1 MLARDVC
8 VQAEFLKM
16 PKIFVRDKNSDE
28 KVFIKYVSNFDLS
41 QTFDCGQ
48 CFRWNKNENS
58 YSGVVFGRELKAF
71 SKEKEIVFTGT
82 TTEEFNSIWKSYF
95 DFSTDYK
102 KIGEKLSNFNPVLK
116 KAYEFCPGIRI
127 LKQDPWEALCSFIIS
142 QNNNIPRI
150 KKIILSLC
158 EQFGNK
164 LESNYSFPGAEKLS
178 LLNEKDLLPIKSGFR
193 AVYILDAARKIASGE
208 VNFQEIGEMP
218 IENAREELKK
228 IKGVGNKVADC
239 VLLYGMHRLE
249 SFPMDVWMK
258 RVMDYFFSG
267 QTPKIFGDY
276 AGIAQQY
283 LYHYSRSNPEIFE

>member
-1 MLARDVC
+1 MLAQDVC
-8 VQAEFLKM
+8 VQAEFLRM
-16 PKIFVRDKNSDE
+16 PKIFVEDRDSKE
-28 KVFIKYVSNFDLS
+28 KIFIEYISNFDLS

-48 CFRWNKNENS
+48 CFRWNKDENS
-58 YSGVVFGRELKAF
+58 YSGVAFGREIKAF
-71 SKEKEIVFTGT
+71 SKEREIVFTGT
-82 TTEEFNSIWKSYF
+82 TMEEFNSIWKSYF

-102 KIGEKLSNFNPVLK
+102 KIGGNFSDFNPVLK
-116 KAYEFCPGIRI
+116 KAYEFCPGVRI

-150 KKIILSLC
+150 KKIISSLC
-158 EQFGNK
+158 ERFGNE

-178 LLNEKDLLPIKSGFR
+178 LLNENDLLPIKSGFR
-193 AVYILDAARKIASGE
+193 AGYILDAARKIASGE
-208 VNFQEIGEMP
+208 VNLQEISDMP

-267 QTPKIFGDY
+267 QTSKIFGDY

-283 LYHYSRSNPEIFE
+283 LYHYSRSHPEIFE

>member
-1 MLARDVC
+1 
-8 VQAEFLKM
+8 M
-16 PKIFVRDKNSDE
+16 PKIFVKDKNSDE
-28 KVFIKYVSNFDLS
+28 KVFIEYVSNFDLS

-58 YSGVVFGRELKAF
+58 YSGVAFGRELEAF
-71 SKEKEIVFTGT
+71 SDGEDIIFVGT
-82 TTEEFNSIWKSYF
+82 TLENFNSIWKDYF

-102 KIGEKLSNFNPVLK
+102 KIGENFSNFNPVLK

-127 LKQDPWEALCSFIIS
+127 LRQDPWEALCSFIIS

-158 EQFGNK
+158 ERFGNK
-164 LESNYSFPGAEKLS
+164 IESNYSFPSAEELS
-178 LLNEKDLLPIKSGFR
+178 LLTESDLQPIKSGFR
-193 AVYILDAARKIASGE
+193 AKYIIDAAQKIASGE
-208 VNFQEIGEMP
+208 VNLQKISTMP

-258 RVMDYFFSG
+258 RVMDYFFPG
-267 QTPKIFGDY
+267 QTSEIFGDY